1 MFSLI
6 NWLQSL
12 TQYLINNEIDKQQ
25 QNINKLK
32 S

>member
-25 QNINKLK
+25 QNKNKLK